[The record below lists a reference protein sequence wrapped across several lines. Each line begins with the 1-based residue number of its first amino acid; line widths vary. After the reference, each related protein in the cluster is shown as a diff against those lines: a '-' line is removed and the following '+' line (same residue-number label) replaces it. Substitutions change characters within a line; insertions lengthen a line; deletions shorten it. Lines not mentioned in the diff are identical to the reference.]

1 MPEPVLWPL
10 EDHTLAKH
18 RVLRSYLDGWIPIMG
33 HQALRAYGSTR
44 RLLLVDGFAGPGR
57 YTGGEPG
64 SPLIMLDA
72 LKSHSALPRLG
83 EVKFLYLFVEH
94 NPDRVT
100 HLRSEVKQLDLPSN
114 VQVFIEEGEFET
126 TFGHVVDDITS
137 SGKLLVPTFA
147 FIDPFGYSAASMSLT
162 GRFLSFPRSEAL
174 FFLPLSYIH
183 RFVGRSG
190 QDAALTALFETEE
203 WRDAIPL
210 DGDARRSFLI
220 DLFERQLGNQG
231 QVKHVRSFELRTR
244 DSNDYRLV
252 FATGHDK
259 GLQVMKEAMWSVDP
273 LEGTRYVARTQTGQE
288 VLFEPTVDTAPLLS
302 ELEHAFG
309 ERWFTVQQASEV
321 ALVRTPFL
329 PDKHLKRLTLVP
341 AETAG
346 RIEVKRPAGRRA
358 GTFTDD
364 VRMRFTGHTRPD
376 S

>member
-1 MPEPVLWPL
+1 MPEPVQWPL

-33 HQALRAYGSTR
+33 QQALRAYGSNR

-72 LKSHSALPRLG
+72 LTSHTALPRLCD
-83 EVKFLYLFVEH
+83 VKFMYLFVEH
-94 NPDRVT
+94 NPARVA
-100 HLRSEVKQLDLPSN
+100 HLRSEVEQLDLPPN
-114 VQVFIEEGEFET
+114 VEVFIEEGDFEA
-126 TFGHVVDDITS
+126 TFGNVVDDITS

-190 QDAALTALFETEE
+190 QEAALTALFETDE
-203 WRDAIPL
+203 WREAIPL
-210 DGDARRSFLI
+210 SGNDRRSFLI
-220 DLFERQLGNQG
+220 ELFERQLRNQG
-231 QVKHVRSFELRTR
+231 QVKHVTSFELRPR
-244 DSNDYRLV
+244 DGNDYRLV

-259 GLQVMKEAMWSVDP
+259 GLKVMREAMWSVDP
-273 LEGTRYVARTQTGQE
+273 LEGTRYVAHTQTGQE
-288 VLFEPTVDTAPLLS
+288 VLFQPTVNTGALLS
-302 ELEHAFG
+302 ELQSAF
-309 ERWFTVQQASEV
+309 RKNWFTVPQASEV

-329 PDKHLKRLTLVP
+329 PDRHLKRLTLVP
-341 AETAG
+341 AEAAG
-346 RIEVKRPAGRRA
+346 LIEVKRPAGRRNGA
-358 GTFTDD
+358 FTDD
-364 VRMRFTGHTRPD
+364 VQIRFT
-376 S
+376 